1 MDFARGCKDE
11 HPTQTRTVER
21 VAREDIR
28 ALYDMALPDLLFRA
42 QAIHREHWDAL
53 SVQMSTLVSIKTGAC
68 PEDCSYCTQS
78 SRYETDT
85 RYQPL
90 MQVQDV
96 LEQAKAAKAQGSTR
110 LCMGAAWREVKDGPQ
125 FDAVLEMVHGV
136 KDMGLETCVTLGMLN
151 ESQARR
157 LKDAGLDYYNHNLDT
172 SPENYCNVV
181 TTRTFQ
187 DRLNTLDVV
196 RKSGVNVCSGG
207 ILGMGESR
215 EDRVGLLHE
224 LVNLPKP
231 PESVSINKLMRMPGT
246 PMADV
251 DPIDDIEFI
260 RTIAVARILMPKSRV
275 RVSAGRIDM
284 PSSAQ
289 LLCFMAG
296 ANSMFAGEKLLTA
309 ANPGQDKDL
318 AMLQSFGMKVEVV
331 AYQGER

>member
-1 MDFARGCKDE
+1 
-11 HPTQTRTVER
+11 
-21 VAREDIR
+21 
-28 ALYDMALPDLLFRA
+28 
-42 QAIHREHWDAL
+42 
-53 SVQMSTLVSIKTGAC
+53 
-68 PEDCSYCTQS
+68 
-78 SRYETDT
+78 
-85 RYQPL
+85 L

-275 RVSAGRIDM
+275 RVFSPDVTVVNQHRT
-284 PSSAQ
+284 PS
-289 LLCFMAG
+289 
-296 ANSMFAGEKLLTA
+296 N
-309 ANPGQDKDL
+309 GQ
-318 AMLQSFGMKVEVV
+318 S
-331 AYQGER
+331 

>member
-53 SVQMSTLVSIKTGAC
+53 FVQMSTLVSIKTGAC